1 MASINVNSDVTD
13 DFYRY
18 KMPRLIAKVEGK
30 GNGIKT
36 VIVNMPEIAKA
47 LSRPPTYPTKYFGCE
62 LGAQTQFDIKNDRFI
77 VNGSHDASKLQQ
89 LLDGFIKRFV
99 LCQECSNPET
109 NLSISQKNQ
118 TIKAR
123 CIACGH
129 SSNIDMRHKLTTF
142 ILKNPPDQDP
152 TSTTPSKSSKKEKKD
167 KKSSKKAVNGDAGEK
182 GDRNSPEINSQEQM
196 AAQRASGGDIIA
208 PEVKNEEDDEDW
220 GIDINEDAVAERMKE
235 QTDAIQRLTMNDDLE
250 KTANER
256 MNLFYDFLKG
266 KISSRS
272 LSGADL
278 EVLAEAE
285 RLEVKDKAALVL
297 VELLL
302 DEKCLAQIKQHRK
315 LLLRFCH
322 NNQKAQKYLLGGI
335 EMLVG
340 DVHKATLLPKVPH
353 ILKELYDCDILEEE
367 VLIEWGKKVSKKY
380 VSKSVCQ
387 EIHDKASPF
396 IKWLEE
402 AEEEE
407 SDEEDEEVEVA
418 FSTTGKVGMETVAP
432 AKPATPESKENG
444 VEDAGDDDIDI
455 DAI

>member
-77 VNGSHDASKLQQ
+77 VNGCHDASKLQQ

-109 NLSISQKNQ
+109 NLSISQKLQ

-152 TSTTPSKSSKKEKKD
+152 TSTTPSKSSKKEKKE
-167 KKSSKKAVNGDAGEK
+167 KKGGKKAVNGEAGDK
-182 GDRNSPEINSQEQM
+182 GDRNSPEINTQEQM

-208 PEVKNEEDDEDW
+208 PEVKDDEDDEDW
-220 GIDINEDAVAERMKE
+220 GVDLNEDAVAKRLKE
-235 QTDAIQRLTMNDDLE
+235 QTDAIQRLTMNEDLE

-256 MNLFYDFLKG
+256 MNLFYVFLKG
-266 KISSRS
+266 KVSSRS
-272 LSGADL
+272 LSGADQ

-302 DEKCLAQIKQHRK
+302 DEKCLTQIKQHRK

-340 DVHKATLLPKVPH
+340 DVHKATLLPKVAL
-353 ILKELYDCDILEEE
+353 ILKELYDCDIVEEE

-387 EIHDKASPF
+387 EIHDKAAPF

-432 AKPATPESKENG
+432 PKPATPESQSGE
-444 VEDAGDDDIDI
+444 EDAGEDDIDI

>member
-1 MASINVNSDVTD
+1 MASINVNSDVAD

-62 LGAQTQFDIKNDRFI
+62 LGAQTQFDHKNERFI
-77 VNGSHDASKLQQ
+77 VNGSHDASKLQS

-152 TSTTPSKSSKKEKKD
+152 SSTTPSKSSTKKEKKE
-167 KKSSKKAVNGDAGEK
+167 KKGSKKAVNGDADEK
-182 GDRNSPEINSQEQM
+182 NDRNSPEVNSQEQM

-208 PEVKNEEDDEDW
+208 PEVKDDDDDEDW
-220 GIDINEDAVAERMKE
+220 GVDMDDKAVAERLKE
-235 QTDAIQRLTMNDDLE
+235 QTEAIQRLTMNDDLE

-256 MNLFYDFLKG
+256 MNLFYNFLKG

-272 LSGADL
+272 LSGADQ

-297 VELLL
+297 VELLM
-302 DEKCLAQIKQHRK
+302 DEKVLAQIKQHRK

-340 DVHKATLLPKVPH
+340 DVHKATLMPKVPH
-353 ILKELYDCDILEEE
+353 ILKELYECDIVDEE
-367 VLIEWGKKVSKKY
+367 VLIEWGGKVSKKY
-380 VSKSVCQ
+380 VSKDVSQ
-387 EIHDKASPF
+387 RIHDKAEPF
-396 IKWLEE
+396 ITWLKE

-418 FSTTGKVGMETVAP
+418 FSTTGKVGVETVAP
-432 AKPATPESKENG
+432 PKPATPESEEKADEG
-444 VEDAGDDDIDI
+444 EEEIDI